1 MRSCNDIMTQDPTCC
16 AAGDPVSEAVE
27 VMKNEDVGVVPVVD
41 DAVSKKIVGIITDR
55 DVVLNIVAAGLDAKT
70 ALLQDVMTRNPV
82 TVRPDDPIQTA
93 LDAMSQHQI
102 RRIPVV
108 DGKNRVV
115 GIIAQADIANRMDI
129 PEKFEKVV
137 ENISQPV

>member
-16 AAGDPVSEAVE
+16 AAGDPVMEAVE
-27 VMKNEDVGVVPVVD
+27 IMKNEDVGVVPIVED
-41 DAVSKKIVGIITDR
+41 LTSKKIVGIITDR
-55 DVVLNIVAAGLDAKT
+55 DIVLNVVAAGKDAKS
-70 ALLQDVMTRNPV
+70 AVLQDVMTRNPV
-82 TVRPDDPIQTA
+82 TVRPDDAIQNA
-93 LDAMSQHQI
+93 LDFMSQHQI

-108 DGKNRVV
+108 DGKSRVV